1 MLQDKSGT
9 GGSQHLPN
17 TKSKANKEH
26 LKQPFLDQYAKKIS
40 ISQAAQSVGITRM
53 TVLRWRES
61 DPKFAEKFNEID
73 STIVDNLQQRAIV
86 RALTDSDAS
95 SATLLIFL
103 LKAKMP
109 DVYRE
114 KIVHE
119 VNMRFMN
126 TLITD
131 VTLILRKHMPVE
143 LSNTI
148 AKELEALSNRL
159 IGNNG

>member
-1 MLQDKSGT
+1 MGQEKSDT
-9 GGSQHLPN
+9 GGSQP
-17 TKSKANKEH
+17 TSSRKQKASKEH
-26 LKQPFLDQYAKKIS
+26 LKDTFLDQYAKKIS
-40 ISQAAQSVGITRM
+40 ISQAAQLVGISRN
-53 TVLRWRES
+53 TVTRWREA
-61 DPKFAEKFNEID
+61 DPTFNEKFKEID
-73 STIVDNLQQRAIV
+73 NTIVDNLQQRAIV
-86 RALTDSDAS
+86 RALTDSDQS

-109 DVYRE
+109 EIYRE

-119 VNMRFMN
+119 VNLRFMN

-131 VTLILRKHMPVE
+131 VTMILRKHVPVE

-159 IGNNG
+159 VGGNV

>member
-1 MLQDKSGT
+1 MQQDKNET
-9 GGSQHLPN
+9 GGSSKQTPKN
-17 TKSKANKEH
+17 KSKANKEH
-26 LKQPFLDQYAKKIS
+26 LKDPFLEQYAKKIS
-40 ISQAAQSVGITRM
+40 ISQAAQIVGINRV
-53 TVLRWRES
+53 TVVRWRES
-61 DPKFAEKFNEID
+61 DPIFAEKFREID
-73 STIVDNLQQRAIV
+73 NTIVDNLQQRAIV
-86 RALTDSDAS
+86 RALTDSDSS

-119 VNMRFMN
+119 VNVRFMN

-131 VTLILRKHMPVE
+131 IGMILRKHVPVE

-148 AKELEALSNRL
+148 SKELEALSNRL
-159 IGNNG
+159 VGKD